1 MGKQPLLYTHS
12 KTMPESPL
20 KNPMPGAFST
30 FLKFMAGKVLKVD
43 GCGSEGQRGEPL
55 GGFGSMLPQKM
66 LNLQA

>member
-12 KTMPESPL
+12 KTMPL

-43 GCGSEGQRGEPL
+43 GCGSERQGREPL
-55 GGFGSMLPQKM
+55 GGSGSMLPQKM
-66 LNLQA
+66 LHLQA